1 MNRTI
6 EEIKNYFEAN
16 PELRDSM
23 ERGITK
29 TCSWGGTLDGVIDQM
44 RGNFPQEYRSEEKHR
59 LVEEIIT
66 LEVVD
71 NVIVQAKQRFN
82 YEVTPKQRAAI
93 ETWNKKH
100 KAISA

>member
-1 MNRTI
+1 M
-6 EEIKNYFEAN
+6 
-16 PELRDSM
+16 RDS
-23 ERGITK
+23 
-29 TCSWGGTLDGVIDQM
+29 
-44 RGNFPQEYRSEEKHR
+44 SESDKS
-59 LVEEIIT
+59 LVT

-82 YEVTPKQRAAI
+82 YDVTPKQRAAI